1 MIDTQMAY
9 HSTQDKNDKMWVS
22 GWMLAK
28 YEEMQLLPETEQ
40 EIAEWF
46 YGFTMGTVEAVLY
59 DYLDNRLDYLLQDY
73 RDVLAS
79 IQRWR
84 KQDSEFNRSSLV
96 H

>member
-1 MIDTQMAY
+1 MKLLKVVMMIDTQTVNS
-9 HSTQDKNDKMWVS
+9 STQANNEKMWVS

-59 DYLDNRLDYLLQDY
+59 DHLDNRLEYLLQGY
-73 RDVLAS
+73 QDVLAA

-84 KQDSEFNRSSLV
+84 K
-96 H
+96 